1 MKRVS
6 MKTKLL
12 AGLLSLCMMLS
23 FLPVTVSAETTA
35 NYITD
40 VTVTY
45 DNLEYKAGD
54 TPVATAKVTD
64 GEDYCSVAYEKVSEL
79 YQKEE
84 GGVWYNAGRYWYSD
98 ADKME
103 KLSSEKKITE
113 FEAGKSYSY
122 TIVLTIKPGGGRL
135 FSKDETTVH
144 IKTDD
149 YEFDMTS
156 INLEVTSMGA
166 ELYIYNPTSFDIPAE
181 SSSESSISAA
191 SIANVKF
198 DYQAGDAPQK
208 AATVPAEDAEK
219 YEIEYEYWEEMQLSS
234 EGFLEP
240 VAYWYSD
247 ESKYSAVQQDKK
259 IAAFEEGKSYMY
271 SISLKAKDGY
281 TFIDQCPVT
290 INDTAVNARNVIKNQ
305 TGLFI
310 TAVKTIKPTASQPKD
325 DNTTPE
331 QPKDDNTT
339 PEQPKD
345 DNTTP
350 EQPKDDNTTP
360 EQPKDDNTTPEQPKD
375 DNTTPE
381 QPKDDNTTPEQPK
394 DDNTTPEQPKDD
406 NTTPDQPASD
416 NTDGSDD
423 GSTSND
429 WNDMTI
435 SVDWADVSSRLDAAI
450 QAANDRNVNVLTGK
464 DVKVSA
470 DILKKI
476 ADRKVTLALQAGNG
490 VALSVSGRNNKQIQN
505 ELNLTVTNQDTIP
518 AQAKNAVMAGA
529 LNSKNILITEN
540 SPMQA
545 RISLHVGFTAEYAGK
560 YANLYYY
567 DAKSG
572 QMKLMGSYQINKD
585 GQSMFAL
592 PHGGQYVVTVTNTAS
607 GAVVT
612 DGYTVVPGDTMSR
625 IAVKLGT
632 TLKALKAANPQ
643 ITDMNKIRPGQVI
656 NVR

>member
-12 AGLLSLCMMLS
+12 AGLLTLCVMLA
-23 FLPVTVSAETTA
+23 FLPVTVSAET
-35 NYITD
+35 
-40 VTVTY
+40 
-45 DNLEYKAGD
+45 
-54 TPVATAKVTD
+54 
-64 GEDYCSVAYEKVSEL
+64 
-79 YQKEE
+79 
-84 GGVWYNAGRYWYSD
+84 
-98 ADKME
+98 
-103 KLSSEKKITE
+103 
-113 FEAGKSYSY
+113 
-122 TIVLTIKPGGGRL
+122 
-135 FSKDETTVH
+135 
-144 IKTDD
+144 
-149 YEFDMTS
+149 
-156 INLEVTSMGA
+156 
-166 ELYIYNPTSFDIPAE
+166 AE
-181 SSSESSISAA
+181 SSSASSISEA

-198 DYQAGDAPQK
+198 DYRAGDAPQK
-208 AATVPAEDAEK
+208 AATVPDGDAEK

-234 EGFLEP
+234 EGYLEP

-259 IAAFEEGKSYMY
+259 ITSFEEGKSYMY

-281 TFIDQCPVT
+281 SFTDNCPVT
-290 INDTAVNARNVIKNQ
+290 INGTAVNPLNVHKNQ

-310 TAVKTIKPTASQPKD
+310 TAVKTIKPTADQPKD

-360 EQPKDDNTTPEQPKD
+360 EQPKDDNTTPSKPG
-375 DNTTPE
+375 
-381 QPKDDNTTPEQPK
+381 

-416 NTDGSDD
+416 NTDSSDSTDSSDGSDD
-423 GSTSND
+423 GSASND
-429 WNDMTI
+429 WNDMMI
-435 SVDWADVSSRLDAAI
+435 SVDWSDASSRLDAAI
-450 QAANDRNVNVLTGK
+450 QAANDTNVNVLTGK
-464 DVKVSA
+464 DVKVPA

-476 ADRKVTLALQAGNG
+476 AGRKVTLALQAGNG

-518 AQAKNAVMAGA
+518 AQVKNEVMAGA

-540 SPMQA
+540 SPLQVRA
-545 RISLHVGFTAEYAGK
+545 SLHVGFTAEYAGK
-560 YANLYYY
+560 YANLYYF

-572 QMKLMGSYQINKD
+572 QMKLVGSYQINKD

-592 PHGGQYVVTVTNTAS
+592 THGGQYVVTVTNTAS

-643 ITDMNKIRPGQVI
+643 IADMNKIHSGQVI

>member
-1 MKRVS
+1 
-6 MKTKLL
+6 
-12 AGLLSLCMMLS
+12 MMLPL
-23 FLPVTVSAETTA
+23 LPVTVSAETTA

-45 DNLEYKAGD
+45 DNREYKAGD

-64 GEDYCSVAYEKVSEL
+64 GDAYCYVAYEEVCEL
-79 YQKEE
+79 CQKEE
-84 GGVWYNAGRYWYSD
+84 GGVWYDAGRYWYSD
-98 ADKME
+98 PDKME
-103 KLSSEKKITE
+103 ELSADEKMTE
-113 FEAGKSYSY
+113 FEAGKSYGY
-122 TIVLTIKPGGGRL
+122 TIALEIKPGGG
-135 FSKDETTVH
+135 FFNEKTKVH
-144 IKTDD
+144 IKTND
-149 YEFDMTS
+149 YKFDMTS
-156 INLEVTSMGA
+156 TNLKVASMGA

-181 SSSESSISAA
+181 SGSASSISEA

-208 AATVPAEDAEK
+208 AATIVPAEDAEK
-219 YEIEYEYWEEMQLSS
+219 YEIEYEYWEEMQRSS
-234 EGFLEP
+234 EGYLEP
-240 VAYWYSD
+240 AAYWYSD

-259 IAAFEEGKSYMY
+259 ITAFEEGKSYMY

-281 TFIDQCPVT
+281 SFTDNCPVT
-290 INDTAVNARNVIKNQ
+290 INGTAVNPRNVYKNQ
-305 TGLFI
+305 TGLLFI
-310 TAVKTIKPTASQPKD
+310 TAVKTIKPTADQPKD

-360 EQPKDDNTTPEQPKD
+360 SKPSDDNTTPEQPKD
-375 DNTTPE
+375 DNTTPSK
-381 QPKDDNTTPEQPK
+381 PSDDNTTP
-394 DDNTTPEQPKDD
+394 N
-406 NTTPDQPASD
+406 QPASD
-416 NTDGSDD
+416 STDSS
-423 GSTSND
+423 GSTGSSGGSASYD
-429 WNDMTI
+429 WNDMTVA
-435 SVDWADVSSRLDAAI
+435 VDWADVSSRLDAAI
-450 QAANDRNVNVLTGK
+450 QAANDTNVNVLTGK
-464 DVKVSA
+464 DVKVPA

-476 ADRKVTLALQAGNG
+476 AGRKVTLALQAGNG

-518 AQAKNAVMAGA
+518 AQVKNAVMAGA
-529 LNSKNILITEN
+529 LNSKDILITEN

-545 RISLHVGFTAEYAGK
+545 RVSLHVGFTAEYAGK

-572 QMKLMGSYQINKD
+572 QMKLVGSYQINKD

-592 PHGGQYVVTVTNTAS
+592 THGGQYVVTVTNTAS
-607 GAVVT
+607 GAAVT

-643 ITDMNKIRPGQVI
+643 IADVNKIHPGQVI

>member
-23 FLPVTVSAETTA
+23 FLPVTVSAA
-35 NYITD
+35 PAVSYITD

-54 TPVATAKVTD
+54 TPVATAQVTD
-64 GEDYCSVAYEKVSEL
+64 GDAYCYVAYEKVSEL

-84 GGVWYNAGRYWYSD
+84 GGVWYSAGRYWYSD

-103 KLSSEKKITE
+103 KLSEDEKMTE
-113 FEAGKSYSY
+113 FEAGKSYGY
-122 TIVLTIKPGGGRL
+122 TIALEIKPGGGL
-135 FSKDETTVH
+135 FNEETTVH
-144 IKTDD
+144 IKTNN
-149 YEFDMTS
+149 YEFDMSS
-156 INLEVTSMGA
+156 INLKVASMGA
-166 ELYIYNPTSFDIPAE
+166 VLYIYNPTSFDIPAE
-181 SSSESSISAA
+181 SGSESSISEA

-208 AATVPAEDAEK
+208 AATIPAEDAEK

-234 EGFLEP
+234 EGYLEP

-259 IAAFEEGKSYMY
+259 ITAFEEGKSYMY

-290 INDTAVNARNVIKNQ
+290 INGTAVNDFNVIKNQ

-310 TAVKTIKPTASQPKD
+310 TAVKTIKPTADQLKDDNTTPDQPKD

-339 PEQPKD
+339 PSKPSDDNTTPSQPSQDNTPPDQPKD

-350 EQPKDDNTTP
+350 SKPGDDNTTP
-360 EQPKDDNTTPEQPKD
+360 D
-375 DNTTPE
+375 
-381 QPKDDNTTPEQPK
+381 
-394 DDNTTPEQPKDD
+394 QPKDD
-406 NTTPDQPASD
+406 NTTPDQ
-416 NTDGSDD
+416 
-423 GSTSND
+423 STSDSTDSSDSGSASYD
-429 WNDMTI
+429 WNDITVA
-435 SVDWADVSSRLDAAI
+435 VDWADVSSRLDVAI
-450 QAANDRNVNVLTGK
+450 QAANDTNVNVLTGK
-464 DVKVSA
+464 DVKVPA

-476 ADRKVTLALQAGNG
+476 AGRRVTLALQTGNG

-518 AQAKNAVMAGA
+518 AQAKNAVMVGA

-545 RISLHVGFTAEYAGK
+545 RVSLHVGFTAEYAGK

-607 GAVVT
+607 GAAVT

-643 ITDMNKIRPGQVI
+643 IADMNKIHPGQVI